1 MLDLEYYKDQCEKL
15 LDGNADLTE
24 QVRALK
30 KQTAPESLKAI
41 AQLEEDFSVIE
52 QLLII
57 IRRQTF
63 YRDKVQDRIFL
74 TLIDSALDVIYKSQ
88 EKET

>member
-30 KQTAPESLKAI
+30 KQTVPESLKAI
-41 AQLEEDFSVIE
+41 AQLEEDFRVIE